1 MIHLITIAGKSA
13 RNFFL
18 EPPCISNLKSLV
30 RAVSSGRAMIIST
43 KFRSDVFYSGEKKNH
58 HAILKLWALY
68 TDTKLSEL
76 DPKDCIISKGNKQSL
91 SRYFLGI
98 NKLSENWC
106 NYGLYKKAFNHAYN
120 NDQQNP
126 VARTIVQCDLHLV
139 EHPNI
144 KRSPLVSL
152 TELSKSKLSDDTFSL
167 AMHILNNQTHS
178 N

>member
-1 MIHLITIAGKSA
+1 MIHLITITGKSA

-18 EPPCISNLKSLV
+18 EQQCISNFKSLI
-30 RAVSSGRAMIIST
+30 RAITSGRTMIIST
-43 KFRSDVFYSGEKKNH
+43 KFRSDVFYTGMKNSNNS
-58 HAILKLWALY
+58 ILKLWALY
-68 TDTKLSEL
+68 ADTSLSCL
-76 DPKDCIISKGNKQSL
+76 NRKDCTTSKGDQQSL
-91 SRYFLGI
+91 SGYFLSI

-106 NYGLYKKAFNHAYN
+106 NYGLYKKAFNHAFN

-139 EHPNI
+139 GHPNI
-144 KRSPLVSL
+144 KRSPLVSF
-152 TELSKSKLSDDTFSL
+152 TGKNNSELSDDTFSL

>member
-13 RNFFL
+13 KNFFL
-18 EPPCISNLKSLV
+18 EPSCISNLKSLV

-43 KFRSDVFYSGEKKNH
+43 KFRSDFFYSGEKKNH
-58 HAILKLWALY
+58 KSILKLWALY
-68 TDTKLSEL
+68 TDTKLSDL
-76 DPKDCIISKGNKQSL
+76 DPKDCTISNGNKQSL
-91 SRYFLGI
+91 SRYFLAI
-98 NKLSENWC
+98 NKLSENRC
-106 NYGLYKKAFNHAYN
+106 NYGLYKKAFNHAFN

-126 VARTIVQCDLHLV
+126 VAKTIVQCDLHLV
-139 EHPNI
+139 GHPNI

-152 TELSKSKLSDDTFSL
+152 TGLSNSKLSDDTFSL